1 MAVNIRKLANM
12 TSVWLIRWEKGV
24 IQTSPLLRTGCLKT
38 CQYPATRKPRPTKMK
53 IERYSLIAVKLPI
66 HAPPTPIE
74 NNVKGIIQQV
84 EAPIAIRKLPMAV
97 ELWTNV
103 FFINIYCHQT
113 WVMLNGKD
121 VQLTAFTFLNRR
133 TLNTSIRTINTTISF
148 FRFKFIFAV
157 RTFPKILTI
166 IDRHLFDSFL
176 MTSWTRDCRLEL
188 NVSHR
193 VSLNFLGFSL

>member
-1 MAVNIRKLANM
+1 
-12 TSVWLIRWEKGV
+12 
-24 IQTSPLLRTGCLKT
+24 
-38 CQYPATRKPRPTKMK
+38 MK
-53 IERYSLIAVKLPI
+53 IERYPLITVKLPI
-66 HAPPTPIE
+66 HAPTTPIE
-74 NNVKGIIQQV
+74 NNVKGITQQA
-84 EAPIAIRKLPMAV
+84 EAPMAIRKLPMAV

-103 FFINIYCHQT
+103 FFINIYYHQT

-148 FRFKFIFAV
+148 FRFKCIFAV

-176 MTSWTRDCRLEL
+176 MTLWTRDCRLEL